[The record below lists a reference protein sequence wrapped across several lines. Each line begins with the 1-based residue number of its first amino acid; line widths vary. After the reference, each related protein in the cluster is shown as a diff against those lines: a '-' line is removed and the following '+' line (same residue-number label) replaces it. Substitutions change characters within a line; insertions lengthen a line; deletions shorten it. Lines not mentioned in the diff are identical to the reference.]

1 MLLNIQTFGVNVK
14 YAKTLSCPSVLSAI
28 ILLRT
33 IRFHMIAI
41 QISCLTFLNLVLI
54 EDADVSEWIFSI
66 PVDKCILSFR
76 HVEKRWEG
84 WRGADGQ
91 GEGAWE
97 AVQGAGCSQV
107 PLIRSRVQF
116 KIDAFSVVGNFLILF
131 LFRPTEDF
139 DPEQEDW
146 EKAVKVSLHQF
157 LAHFLLSFC
166 LICIVQVS
174 FCLICIVQVCNK
186 ILNLDS
192 NDVTAFHCKV
202 GFGLQISELLLK
214 IYIL

>member
-28 ILLRT
+28 ILSRT

-54 EDADVSEWIFSI
+54 EGADVSEWIFSI

-76 HVEKRWEG
+76 HVEKGGHG

-116 KIDAFSVVGNFLILF
+116 KIDAFSVVGNF
-131 LFRPTEDF
+131 
-139 DPEQEDW
+139 
-146 EKAVKVSLHQF
+146 
-157 LAHFLLSFC
+157 
-166 LICIVQVS
+166 
-174 FCLICIVQVCNK
+174 
-186 ILNLDS
+186 
-192 NDVTAFHCKV
+192 
-202 GFGLQISELLLK
+202 
-214 IYIL
+214 

>member
-1 MLLNIQTFGVNVK
+1 MCEWKTILLLNIQTFSVNVK
-14 YAKTLSCPSVLSAI
+14 YAKIISCLSVLSAI
-28 ILLRT
+28 TLPRI
-33 IRFHMIAI
+33 IRFHMIANI
-41 QISCLTFLNLVLI
+41 LPDLNLVLI
-54 EDADVSEWIFSI
+54 EDADVSVWIFSI

-76 HVEKRWEG
+76 HVEKGGQG
-84 WRGADGQ
+84 WRRADGQ

-97 AVQGAGCSQV
+97 ALQRAGCSQV

-157 LAHFLLSFC
+157 LAHFLSF
-166 LICIVQVS
+166 
-174 FCLICIVQVCNK
+174 F
-186 ILNLDS
+186 
-192 NDVTAFHCKV
+192 A
-202 GFGLQISELLLK
+202 
-214 IYIL
+214 

>member
-1 MLLNIQTFGVNVK
+1 
-14 YAKTLSCPSVLSAI
+14 
-28 ILLRT
+28 
-33 IRFHMIAI
+33 MIAI

-54 EDADVSEWIFSI
+54 EGADVSEWIFSI

-157 LAHFLLSFC
+157 LAHFLSF
-166 LICIVQVS
+166 
-174 FCLICIVQVCNK
+174 F
-186 ILNLDS
+186 
-192 NDVTAFHCKV
+192 A
-202 GFGLQISELLLK
+202 
-214 IYIL
+214 